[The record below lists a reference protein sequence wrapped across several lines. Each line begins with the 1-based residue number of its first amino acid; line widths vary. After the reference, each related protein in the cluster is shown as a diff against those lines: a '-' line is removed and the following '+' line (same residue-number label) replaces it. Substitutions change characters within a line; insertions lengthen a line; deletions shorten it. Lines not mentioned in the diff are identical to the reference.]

1 MASVFFCCS
10 RSARTE
16 PGVIDIFYDAS
27 QVRVTTGRPGPVYRI
42 NNEEG
47 RRAPMFTNLDSHGI
61 TYTRK
66 SGVADDQLKLVADC
80 LESLR
85 GSAGLRSG
93 ISEETRGELEQYLA
107 LAEAALRRA
116 HAESRYK

>member
-1 MASVFFCCS
+1 
-10 RSARTE
+10 
-16 PGVIDIFYDAS
+16 
-27 QVRVTTGRPGPVYRI
+27 
-42 NNEEG
+42 
-47 RRAPMFTNLDSHGI
+47 MFTNLESHGI

-80 LESLR
+80 LETIRETSVMR
-85 GSAGLRSG
+85 QD

-116 HAESRYK
+116 HAESR